1 MLLFSI
7 RLFCFI
13 RTQFKR
19 SLLSPHT
26 TYYRRHQHF
35 DPAKTWPRWSS
46 KCIKLFFSGVTFLL
60 LTLLCNELFFSQNAF
75 LLHYYKSFYLLFR
88 KVGFVKY
95 IFFCTW
101 FCSLKKLNEQKLKR
115 VLINVLNNFI
125 MFLIWIFKLWIVW
138 VETIWQLSPKQKD
151 QLQTGKLYSSRTH
164 RLIIDTSSTKE
175 FFSFSFNQQLC
186 S

>member
-1 MLLFSI
+1 MRALSCYCFPFDSFASFELNSKD
-7 RLFCFI
+7 LFC
-13 RTQFKR
+13 
-19 SLLSPHT
+19 LL
-26 TYYRRHQHF
+26 
-35 DPAKTWPRWSS
+35 
-46 KCIKLFFSGVTFLL
+46 IL
-60 LTLLCNELFFSQNAF
+60 LTIVGINISTRQKHDPDEALNALNCFFGSYFSPSNTSLQWVIFSQNAF

-101 FCSLKKLNEQKLKR
+101 FCSLKNLNEQKLKR

-151 QLQTGKLYSSRTH
+151 QLQTGKLCSSRTY
-164 RLIIDTSSTKE
+164 RLIIDTSPTKE
-175 FFSFSFNQQLC
+175 FFQF
-186 S
+186 